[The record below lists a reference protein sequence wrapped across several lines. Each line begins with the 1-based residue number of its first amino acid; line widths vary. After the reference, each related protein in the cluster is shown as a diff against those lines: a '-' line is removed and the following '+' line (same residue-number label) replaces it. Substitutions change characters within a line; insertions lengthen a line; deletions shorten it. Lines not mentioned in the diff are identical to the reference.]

1 MPHDGDAG
9 PSLTE
14 RAYETIKRKIIT
26 LEYRP
31 GQYLNEAQVCKK
43 LGIGRT
49 PVHQAFHRLMNE
61 GMVEIIPRKGMI
73 VRPNSLNE
81 VLALLE
87 ARWVIEPYCAGLAA
101 TRASS
106 QDIAIL
112 GDIMQQA
119 EKAAARKDSDTFMSL
134 DVAFHSTLTKIGR
147 NPFLGETL
155 RNLHDL
161 ATRIWYLHVWQKAD
175 MLLTYKEHFAVFKS
189 VRSGDKEGA
198 ARAMQDHLTSL
209 RRRILAGAN

>member
-1 MPHDGDAG
+1 M
-9 PSLTE
+9 SLAT
-14 RAYETIKRKIIT
+14 RAYETIKRRIIT

-31 GQYLNEAQVCKK
+31 GQYLNEAQVCKD

-61 GMVEIIPRKGMI
+61 GLVEIIPRKGMI
-73 VRPNSLNE
+73 IRPNSLNE

-87 ARWVIEPYCAGLAA
+87 ARWVIEPYCASLAA
-101 TRASS
+101 TRTSS
-106 QDIAIL
+106 QDVSALREIVTA
-112 GDIMQQA
+112 A
-119 EKAAARKDSDTFMSL
+119 EKAARRGDTETFMSL
-134 DVAFHSTLTKIGR
+134 DVSFHSALARMAR
-147 NPFLGETL
+147 NSILGEVL

-175 MLLTYKEHFAVFKS
+175 MQLTYREHLAIFESIKG
-189 VRSGDKEGA
+189 GDKDGA

-209 RRRILAGAN
+209 RRRVLEGSQ